1 MPADL
6 SPEDFEDGRV
16 GELVNGV
23 DVGVAGEPQGN
34 LVPSSSCIT
43 ENERGLQDTDGNHK
57 E

>member
-6 SPEDFEDGRV
+6 CAEDFEDGRV

-34 LVPSSSCIT
+34 LVPPSSCIT
-43 ENERGLQDTDGNHK
+43 ENGG
-57 E
+57 

>member
-1 MPADL
+1 MPTDL
-6 SPEDFEDGRV
+6 SPEYFEDGRV

-34 LVPSSSCIT
+34 LVPPSSCIT
-43 ENERGLQDTDGNHK
+43 ENGRGFQHRDGNHK